1 LETAAMSAFAPSGM
15 FSSAAAAS
23 AAAFLCQ
30 SISFS
35 ASSSAC
41 SVLASWA
48 FSSVGEDMVAWEGVG
63 WILKKNVSNQSTTE
77 RVGAKEVPI
86 VYYIRN
92 R

>member
-1 LETAAMSAFAPSGM
+1 
-15 FSSAAAAS
+15 
-23 AAAFLCQ
+23 
-30 SISFS
+30 
-35 ASSSAC
+35 
-41 SVLASWA
+41 
-48 FSSVGEDMVAWEGVG
+48 MVAWEGVG